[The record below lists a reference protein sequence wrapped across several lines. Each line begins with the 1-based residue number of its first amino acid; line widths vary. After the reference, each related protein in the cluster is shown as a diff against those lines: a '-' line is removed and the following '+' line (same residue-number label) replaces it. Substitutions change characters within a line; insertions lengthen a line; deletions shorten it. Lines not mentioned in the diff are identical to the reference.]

1 MATYA
6 VSFEIKADNEY
17 DKRYASLVKQL
28 KLKGT
33 MWDETTSFALVQTT
47 ESLDDFEHRLYFS

>member
-33 MWDETTSFALVQTT
+33 MWDETTSFCLGP
-47 ESLDDFEHRLYFS
+47 DD